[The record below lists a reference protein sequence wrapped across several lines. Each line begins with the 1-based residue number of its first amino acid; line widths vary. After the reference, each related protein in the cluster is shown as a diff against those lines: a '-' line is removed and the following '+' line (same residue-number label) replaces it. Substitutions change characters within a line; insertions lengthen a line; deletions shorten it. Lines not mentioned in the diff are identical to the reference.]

1 MFPYVCKQ
9 TFRKVLEYYINLNT
23 TTLGDFESCVRVY
36 FKYSFKKSKCLGPLN
51 PSIPQPFFLWYRNS
65 NWLWIGKIAMTSKFW
80 EMTPSS
86 NIFDVVFFD
95 KFSYRSKFDV
105 NIITGFGIMKTSFL
119 SYENVLR
126 DWLEIRKP
134 EIARSE
140 LCPLCGEWGE
150 LGIPNLVRTSLIK
163 SYWMLQNAR
172 VTAFTVSELLREYQ
186 QGRWVVVKVPQPR
199 LGLSLLTVIR
209 LSRDMEFIL

>member
-1 MFPYVCKQ
+1 MSWSIKSINSATFFSVIQKQ
-9 TFRKVLEYYINLNT
+9 QLIVNWK
-23 TTLGDFESCVRVY
+23 
-36 FKYSFKKSKCLGPLN
+36 
-51 PSIPQPFFLWYRNS
+51 NS
-65 NWLWIGKIAMTSKFW
+65 NDVKILGNGAIVKYFW
-80 EMTPSS
+80 RC
-86 NIFDVVFFD
+86 FFV

-105 NIITGFGIMKTSFL
+105 NIITGFGVMKTSFL
-119 SYENVLR
+119 SYENFLR

-140 LCPLCGEWGE
+140 LCPLSGEWGE

-209 LSRDMEFIL
+209 LSWDMEFVL